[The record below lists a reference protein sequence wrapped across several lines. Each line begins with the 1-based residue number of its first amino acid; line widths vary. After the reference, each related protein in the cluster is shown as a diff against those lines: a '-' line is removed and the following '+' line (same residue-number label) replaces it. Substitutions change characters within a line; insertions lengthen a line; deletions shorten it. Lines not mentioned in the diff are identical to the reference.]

1 VTVLL
6 VTDPRFLDH
15 DTGRRHPESPARL
28 GAVLDA
34 VAGAI
39 DDGALVPI
47 EPRLAT
53 GVELGAVHHAEM
65 LVRIE
70 EACAAGARLD
80 PDTVAV
86 PASWEAA
93 RLAAGAGLTAVE
105 TLEAGGYDAAFCAV
119 RPPGHHATSGTPM
132 GFCLMNNIAVTARA
146 LADRGERVLIA
157 DVDAHH
163 GNGTQDVFY
172 DDPRVLFVSWHQWPL
187 YPGTGRMDENG
198 TGAGVGA
205 TINIPLPPG
214 ATGDRYRR
222 ALDGVVAAAIGAFD
236 PTWLLIS
243 AGFDGHRDDPLT
255 SLGLTSGDYAALLA
269 TLVPVVPPGRVVAFL
284 EGGYDLDALGRCAAA
299 CIAVLSGDTAEAEPQ
314 TTGGPGGAAVDGL
327 EAHWRNG
334 ESDLSAD
341 R

>member
-6 VTDPRFLDH
+6 VTDPRFVDH

-34 VAGAI
+34 LDGPVR
-39 DDGALVPI
+39 DGALVRV
-47 EPRLAT
+47 EPRAATAAELAS
-53 GVELGAVHHAEM
+53 VHNAEM

-93 RLAAGAGLTAVE
+93 VLAAGAGLSAVE
-105 TLEAGGYDAAFCAV
+105 RLDDGGGDAAFCVV
-119 RPPGHHATSGTPM
+119 RPPGHHATRANPM
-132 GFCLMNNIAVTARA
+132 GFCLMNNIAVTARS

-187 YPGTGRMDENG
+187 YPGTGAVDENG
-198 TGAGVGA
+198 SGAGVGT

-214 ATGDRYRR
+214 ATGDRYRS
-222 ALDGVVAAAIGAFD
+222 ALDEVVAAAVEAFG

-255 SLGLTSGDYAALLA
+255 SLGLTSGDYAALLEE
-269 TLVPVVPPGRVVAFL
+269 LVPLVPKGRVIAFL

-299 CIAVLSGDTAEAEPQ
+299 CAAVLSGEHPAAEPQ
-314 TTGGPGGAAVDGL
+314 TTGGPGGAAVARL
-327 EAHWRNG
+327 EAHWDRD
-334 ESDLSAD
+334 SHIPAD
-341 R
+341 G